1 MRYIIIGAG
10 AVGGAIGGRLFEGG
24 REVVLVARGAHYRA
38 LAEKGLTLVTPDGT
52 AVLPVPAADRPE
64 GVQLRP
70 DDVLVLAVKSQD
82 TLAALDTW
90 ADRPVAGGG
99 TAAELLPLVCAQNA
113 VENERLAL
121 RRFRRVYGMCV
132 WLPAAHLEPGLVG
145 AECSPLTGILHLG
158 RYPHGADDTARRIA
172 ADLEACTFLAPV
184 SEDVMRW
191 KYGKLISNLAN
202 ALEAVTGPI
211 ESAQALELLHAAA
224 AEGTRVLDTAGIGY
238 STDQERADVAG
249 DRLRHRPVPGVKRG
263 GGSSWQSLARGA
275 GSIEADY
282 LNGEIVLLGRLHGLA
297 TPVNSVLQR
306 LADRDAGLRRGPGS
320 TTPAELAALI
330 AKES

>member
-24 REVVLVARGAHYRA
+24 SEVVLVARGAHYRA
-38 LAEKGLTLVTPDGT
+38 LAEKGMTLLTPDGT
-52 AVLPVPAADRPE
+52 AVLPVPAADGPE
-64 GVQLRP
+64 GVELRP

-82 TLAALDTW
+82 TQAALEAW

-132 WLPAAHLEPGLVG
+132 WLPATHLEPGVIG
-145 AECSPLTGILHLG
+145 AEAFPLTGILHIG
-158 RYPHGADDTARRIA
+158 RYPHGADGTARRIA
-172 ADLEACTFLAPV
+172 ADLEACKLLAPV

-191 KYGKLISNLAN
+191 KYGKLITNLSNS
-202 ALEAVTGPI
+202 LEALTGRI
-211 ESAQALELLHAAA
+211 ESAQALELHHAAM
-224 AEGTRVLDTAGIGY
+224 AEGTRVLDAAGIGWT
-238 STDQERADVAG
+238 TDQERAEVAG
-249 DRLRHRPVPGVKRG
+249 DRLRYRPVPGVNRG
-263 GGSSWQSLARGA
+263 GGSSWQSLARGV

-282 LNGEIVLLGRLHGLA
+282 LNGEIVLLGRVHGLA
-297 TPVNSVLQR
+297 TPVNGVLQR
-306 LADRDAGLRRGPGS
+306 LADRAARTGQGPGS

>member
-24 REVVLVARGAHYRA
+24 REVVLVARGAHHRA
-38 LAEKGLTLVTPDGT
+38 LAEKGLTLLTPDGT
-52 AVLPVPAADRPE
+52 AVLPVPAADGPD
-64 GVQLRP
+64 GVDLRP
-70 DDVLVLAVKSQD
+70 DDVLLLAVKSQD
-82 TLAALDTW
+82 TRAALDAW

-113 VENERLAL
+113 VENEREAL

-132 WLPAAHLEPGLVG
+132 WLPATHLEPGVIG
-145 AECSPLTGILHLG
+145 AEGSPLTGILHIG

-172 ADLEACTFLAPV
+172 ADLEACKLLAPV

-191 KYGKLISNLAN
+191 KYGKLITNLSN
-202 ALEAVTGPI
+202 ALEALTGPI
-211 ESAQALELLHAAA
+211 ESAQALELHQAAM
-224 AEGTRVLDTAGIGY
+224 AEGTRVLDAAGIGY
-238 STDQERADVAG
+238 ATDQERAEVAG
-249 DRLRHRPVPGVKRG
+249 DRMRYRPVPGVNRG
-263 GGSSWQSLARGA
+263 GGSSWQSLARGT

-282 LNGEIVLLGRLHGLA
+282 LNGEIVLLGRVHGLA
-297 TPVNSVLQR
+297 TPVNGVLQR
-306 LADRDAGLRRGPGS
+306 LADRAARAGRGPGS